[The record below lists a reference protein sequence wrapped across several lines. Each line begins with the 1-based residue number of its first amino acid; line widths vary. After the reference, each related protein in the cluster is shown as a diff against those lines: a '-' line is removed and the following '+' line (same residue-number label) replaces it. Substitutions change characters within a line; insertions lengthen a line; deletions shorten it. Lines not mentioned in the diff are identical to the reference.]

1 MASSSDSVAVKP
13 PDGNIL
19 QLIQDLRHTI
29 QATQK
34 DGMLMI
40 DVETI
45 HSFTRFSNS
54 LNPTYLSELESLR
67 ELTKMVHEGI
77 NPNLAASARKRKVIL
92 GEKSIR
98 GLFGSFVTQYPTLAR
113 RWVRAMTNIFAYA
126 LLTEIEHLG
135 GLILSDTD
143 CVLKLISGL
152 IIQQLL
158 LAGPEPCAFWP
169 LDADSKFTSWLTP
182 NAAIDAYWMNNFVKL
197 LVLVDLSKCHRF
209 PKTMIRCLRSLTIP
223 GFDLNSKNTPIAMV
237 IENDHLTFVAVSSER
252 VQIIDVPINFVRGV
266 MFSNLGLSALQV
278 DLVEDTCYF
287 ANGLAIK
294 AESLEATFTTSQV
307 ANEVLKTLNQ
317 RPSKLA
323 YDSNDLAAYIQGQKE
338 VNAKR
343 TLKNRGHA
351 ISAAIDLTEDEGNIA
366 SPQGL
371 MQPPSGRKNNIYT
384 KRVSS
389 SAAIEISLL
398 SDSSTEHDDSPQR
411 KKTVEKAGQKGENL
425 ESGYASMSPQKAALN
440 KPNSDKMP
448 TQVQLTSLDLVHD
461 RDTPAQGSPRETW
474 SQCGS
479 AEGAGRIPDSAT
491 CEVDLV
497 QRQSASPQ
505 ATSPEN
511 SEHDHQI
518 SSEVVAPVPANSDY
532 EIAGHQQ
539 ENTRATETT
548 ATMEL
553 VPQPK
558 PPDSIPGIKEQD
570 TKSPNLNT
578 SRLKRPNHRISG
590 QLGKRDD
597 VDWDQDLRVE
607 DKAPETAVK
616 AKRQKK
622 TPLAMDSA
630 KIQRQR
636 KSALSTRVKKTVV
649 RMLSLS
655 PRPPQAESA
664 PPKQKA
670 KPQVTKTLAAS
681 RQPRAAAELAT
692 KKLAAARQ
700 EDLLYAYD
708 DPIESSTPAIAAVEG
723 DNSGRGDRNIIE
735 SPVQKAAELK
745 SQASDDGANNITLR
759 HVSPFPGFRM
769 PSLQSG
775 EADISHGD
783 KIDICLTLSKQQSL
797 LAQTRKRKSPT
808 PLDNA
813 KARQD
818 SPASKRTKPAEFGA
832 EAKRNWG
839 GKLMATLEDA
849 GICPAEGEQPGNSSV
864 QEEKAASQILQPKT
878 DMSLNTAARSQISRN
893 VSWFIAQQNVKGQ
906 RVDAAAVG
914 VSQPSHPEESAG
926 ITADTGEVEP
936 EKIDVDP
943 IGFSSEGVST
953 PPDEDEQHL
962 AAEPTVKN
970 TCQITGNQYRS
981 YHHEQEMGVGADKP
995 VNRRL
1000 TWGRKVQQGVR
1011 FNTNSHGSDSRSSLK
1026 GSHLEH
1032 RVELDNSPLNPI
1044 ILESS
1049 DDSSPDENG
1058 DDSDASI
1065 CILSRNNFLAKC
1077 DAKGLS
1083 NSQSQTVNEKGSP
1096 QPKLFLRTKK
1106 IEGMHNECL
1115 DQKGVEYATG
1125 FKVVKTPMEDT
1136 DIEINDNMNP
1146 ASRFNNSA
1154 KYLNHS
1160 PKNEAL
1166 GEQQKGAGTPGF
1178 QLHGTSMTI
1187 KQHGIKLLDKP
1198 ESWPGLQG
1206 TSPKGHGKGLH
1217 IPETKQQEIQ
1227 SSQNCLP
1234 TDRHVSEQEKVATQ
1248 PEKEADV
1255 GEEVIS
1261 SAASS
1266 EPNSAS
1272 LAMEWQKAMRG
1283 SQRTTLDMLL
1293 DTSNVSFIYKSPMTS
1308 ANQPC
1313 EQMLMRHL
1321 LDEES
1326 AIANVVDQYAK
1337 GGKRIIDQLE
1347 EKHQNIWAESAS
1359 QLQLAQQGSSD
1370 VCRIV
1375 LRLLGDEQRAVRD
1388 LPSIANLAA
1397 AYEKKGKQLLHRVDE
1412 AAKECEQEEL

>member
-1 MASSSDSVAVKP
+1 MASSSDSIAVKP
-13 PDGNIL
+13 PGSNIL
-19 QLIQDLRHTI
+19 QLVQDLQHTI
-29 QATQK
+29 QTTQK
-34 DGMLMI
+34 DGMLI
-40 DVETI
+40 
-45 HSFTRFSNS
+45 
-54 LNPTYLSELESLR
+54 
-67 ELTKMVHEGI
+67 
-77 NPNLAASARKRKVIL
+77 
-92 GEKSIR
+92 
-98 GLFGSFVTQYPTLAR
+98 
-113 RWVRAMTNIFAYA
+113 
-126 LLTEIEHLG
+126 HLG
-135 GLILSDTD
+135 GVILSDTD

-169 LDADSKFTSWLTP
+169 LDTDSKFTSWLTP
-182 NAAIDAYWMNNFVKL
+182 NAAVDADWMNNFVKL
-197 LVLVDLSKCHRF
+197 LVLVDLSKRHRF

-237 IENDHLTFVAVSSER
+237 IENNHLAFVAVSSER
-252 VQIIDVPINFVRGV
+252 IQIIDVPINFVRGV
-266 MFSNLGLSALQV
+266 LFSNLGLSALQI

-294 AESLEATFTTSQV
+294 AESLEAIFTTSQV
-307 ANEVLKTLNQ
+307 ANEVLMTLNQ
-317 RPSKLA
+317 RPGNLA
-323 YDSNDLAAYIQGQKE
+323 YDSNDLTAYIQGKKGG
-338 VNAKR
+338 NAKR
-343 TLKNRGHA
+343 TLTNRGHA

-411 KKTVEKAGQKGENL
+411 NKIVEKTGQKGENL

-440 KPNSDKMP
+440 MPNSDKMP
-448 TQVQLTSLDLVHD
+448 TQVQLTSLDSVHN
-461 RDTPAQGSPRETW
+461 RDTPAQLSPREAW

-479 AEGAGRIPDSAT
+479 AEGAGRIPDSAA

-497 QRQSASPQ
+497 ERQSASPQ
-505 ATSPEN
+505 ATSPEM

-518 SSEVVAPVPANSDY
+518 SSVVAAPVPTNSDY
-532 EIAGHQQ
+532 KVTEHQQ
-539 ENTRATETT
+539 ENTTATETT

-553 VPQPK
+553 APRPK
-558 PPDSIPGIKEQD
+558 PPDRISGIKEQD
-570 TKSPNLNT
+570 TKTPNLNT

-590 QLGKRDD
+590 QLGKRED

-607 DKAPETAVK
+607 DKAPETVVK

-622 TPLAMDSA
+622 TPLAVDSA

-636 KSALSTRVKKTVV
+636 KSAFSTRVKKTVV

-655 PRPPQAESA
+655 PRAPQTESA
-664 PPKQKA
+664 PPKQKS

-681 RQPRAAAELAT
+681 RQPRAAAEQAT
-692 KKLAAARQ
+692 KRLAAARQ
-700 EDLLYAYD
+700 EELLYAYD
-708 DPIESSTPAIAAVEG
+708 DPIESSMPAVAAVEG

-735 SPVQKAAELK
+735 SPVQKATELK
-745 SQASDDGANNITLR
+745 SKASEDGANDITLR
-759 HVSPFPGFRM
+759 HVSPFPGFKM
-769 PSLQSG
+769 PSLQSS

-808 PLDNA
+808 PLDNTN
-813 KARQD
+813 ARQN
-818 SPASKRTKPAEFGA
+818 SPASKRTKPTEFGDT
-832 EAKRNWG
+832 AKRNWG
-839 GKLMATLEDA
+839 GKLMATLENA
-849 GICPAEGEQPGNSSV
+849 GICPAEGEQPGNASAL
-864 QEEKAASQILQPKT
+864 EEKAAPQILQSKT

-893 VSWFIAQQNVKGQ
+893 VSWFIAQQNAKGQ
-906 RVDAAAVG
+906 RVHVAAVG

-926 ITADTGEVEP
+926 IPADAGEVEP
-936 EKIDVDP
+936 EKIDVDSN
-943 IGFSSEGVST
+943 GFSSEGTST
-953 PPDEDEQHL
+953 PPDEDDEQNL
-962 AAEPTVKN
+962 ATEPTVKN
-970 TCQITGNQYRS
+970 GNQYRS
-981 YHHEQEMGVGADKP
+981 YHHEQEMGVGAVKP

-1000 TWGRKVQQGVR
+1000 TWGRKVQKGVR
-1011 FNTNSHGSDSRSSLK
+1011 FNTNSHGSDPRSSLE
-1026 GSHLEH
+1026 GSHLER

-1049 DDSSPDENG
+1049 DDSSQSENA

-1096 QPKLFLRTKK
+1096 QPKQFLRTKK
-1106 IEGMHNECL
+1106 IEGMHIECL
-1115 DQKGVEYATG
+1115 DQKEVEYATG
-1125 FKVVKTPMEDT
+1125 LKLVKTPMEDT
-1136 DIEINDNMNP
+1136 DIEIKDNMNP
-1146 ASRFNNSA
+1146 TSRFNNSA
-1154 KYLNHS
+1154 KCLNHS

-1166 GEQQKGAGTPGF
+1166 EEQQKGAGTLGF

-1217 IPETKQQEIQ
+1217 FSETKQREIQ
-1227 SSQNCLP
+1227 SRQNCLP
-1234 TDRHVSEQEKVATQ
+1234 TDRHVSEEEKVAIQ
-1248 PEKEADV
+1248 PEREADV

-1261 SAASS
+1261 SVASS

-1293 DTSNVSFIYKSPMTS
+1293 DTSN
-1308 ANQPC
+1308 
-1313 EQMLMRHL
+1313 MLMRHL

-1347 EKHQNIWAESAS
+1347 ETHQNIWAESAS

-1375 LRLLGDEQRAVRD
+1375 LRLLGDEERAVRD